1 VHGVGLSK
9 NINQVFYK
17 VMKAFCFLKT
27 QRQAEAMDIINEL
40 KQNKPTDPVIAK
52 YLVYVFNEMG

>member
-1 VHGVGLSK
+1 
-9 NINQVFYK
+9 VFYK